1 MTEAA
6 TSRMI
11 EKVNRVRNFYR
22 TDIIPENYSG
32 IIHLTIFSLCGISV
46 VIVCILFLQ
55 NLKFVELLTI
65 PVIFIMGNL
74 VEYSLHRFAMHKPLE
89 NLFIIYKKH
98 TIAHHHLFT
107 DETMEIDKS
116 DDFWFVLL
124 SPLTLTIVIGVF
136 TIPTG
141 ILLSYLI
148 SVNVGLLHVATSV
161 SYILFY
167 EWFHLTYHLPEES
180 WVSQIPII
188 KRLKKYHAF
197 HHRLSNMSEMN
208 FSIFLPIFDILF
220 RTKNKVN

>member
-1 MTEAA
+1 MTEAG

-22 TDIIPENYSG
+22 AETVPENYSG
-32 IIHLTIFSLCGISV
+32 IVHLTIFSLCGVSV
-46 VIVCILFLQ
+46 VIVCMLFLQ
-55 NLKFVELLTI
+55 NLKFAELLTI

-107 DETMEIDKS
+107 DETMEIDKTV
-116 DDFWFVLL
+116 DLKFVLL
-124 SPLTLTIVIGVF
+124 SPLTLTIVIGIF
-136 TIPTG
+136 TIPMG
-141 ILLSYLI
+141 VFLGYVI
-148 SVNVGLLHVATSV
+148 SVNVGLLYVGTAV
-161 SYILFY
+161 GYMLFY

-208 FSIFLPIFDILF
+208 FNIFLPIFDILF
-220 RTKNKVN
+220 RTRNKVS

>member
-1 MTEAA
+1 MIEAA

-22 TDIIPENYSG
+22 TEIIPENYSG

-124 SPLTLTIVIGVF
+124 SPLPLTIVIGVF

-141 ILLSYLI
+141 IVLSYLI

-220 RTKNKVN
+220 QTRNKVS